1 MAGTRGFQTQAA
13 VAAEVTYNLE
23 LATTTKLRYIS
34 DTMNKQWEPIEN
46 EMLAGIGSMSTSDQ
60 GLASVGGDLLTEWD
74 YRLADTMFTKFFGDL
89 TTGAFTLTDI
99 IDGLGYTLALGKVVE
114 EHVFTGC
121 KASQL
126 VLSGAPGQA
135 MRCAWSLLPND
146 RVLGSTLNTQAVL
159 DAIAEPAAARVLF
172 HHLAFWIGDTAD
184 ILVIG
189 DAIKVNSWQLTI
201 NRNLSQFHAN
211 SQTPEQALEDGFQ
224 MVELQF
230 TTPLYEDNFFI
241 TAHAAHTPLQMKATW
256 TRSTTTKI
264 IRAPNM
270 YVVSAPVPI
279 AGPGLVPRTV
289 TLRLYNDLANINAS
303 ADMTFV
309 EPLKLFET

>member
-1 MAGTRGFQTQAA
+1 MAGTRGFQTQAS
-13 VAAEVTYNLE
+13 VASETVYNTEV
-23 LATTTKLRYIS
+23 ATTTKLRYIS
-34 DTMNKQWEPIEN
+34 DSLDKQFEPIEN
-46 EMLAGIGSMSTSDQ
+46 EMLGGIGSMSTSDQ
-60 GLASVGGDLLTEWD
+60 GIASVGGDLLTEWD
-74 YRLADTMFTKFFGDL
+74 YRLADILFTRFFGDL
-89 TTGAFTLTDI
+89 TTGAFTLTDT

-135 MRCAWSLLPND
+135 MRCAWSLLPQD
-146 RVLGSTLNTQAVL
+146 RVLGSVLNTQASL
-159 DAIAEPAAARVLF
+159 DAIVEPAAARVLF
-172 HHLAFWIGDTAD
+172 HHLAFWIGDTVD
-184 ILVIG
+184 ILASG
-189 DAIKVNSWQLTI
+189 DAIKINQFQLTI

-256 TRSTTTKI
+256 TRSATTKI
-264 IRAPNM
+264 LRAPNM
-270 YVVSAPVPI
+270 YVVSAPVPV

-289 TLRLYNDLANINAS
+289 TVRLYNDLANINSA